1 MKADDGVLLVII
13 FWVLSAVI
21 YTDKAQADY
30 DPDSYGYVMVFAG
43 ATTGNTWIDSVP
55 MSNGFGA
62 GYVQRLY
69 QSDFF
74 VSGRYEHTSQLLA
87 GKPFNDIQESWIDHV
102 GVTLEYRF

>member
-1 MKADDGVLLVII
+1 MKTRHLVVFIFLLIVM
-13 FWVLSAVI
+13 LAA
-21 YTDKAQADY
+21 TDEAQADY

-62 GYVQRLY
+62 GYVQRVY

-87 GKPFNDIQESWIDHV
+87 GTPFNDIQESWIDHF
-102 GVTLEYRF
+102 GVTVEYRF